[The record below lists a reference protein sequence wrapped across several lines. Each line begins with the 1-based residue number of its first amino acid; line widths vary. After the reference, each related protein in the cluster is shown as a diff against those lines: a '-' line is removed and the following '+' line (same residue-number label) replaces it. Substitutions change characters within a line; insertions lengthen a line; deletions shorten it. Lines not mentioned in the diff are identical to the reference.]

1 MASAATRGAVGDF
14 LHGFEEREDVL
25 ELLMTFKSGC
35 DVVKAN
41 LHTVANGII
50 FFHKYYLLK
59 IFVSGT
65 PELFILYSITVFF
78 QKVNGLFR
86 NFS

>member
-1 MASAATRGAVGDF
+1 
-14 LHGFEEREDVL
+14 
-25 ELLMTFKSGC
+25 LMTFKSSC

-59 IFVSGT
+59 LFVSGHARA
-65 PELFILYSITVFF
+65 FYIV
-78 QKVNGLFR
+78 
-86 NFS
+86 